1 MIAIGIN
8 TEGYR
13 EVLGLMLG
21 DSESEAS
28 WSQFFS
34 WLKSRNMRG
43 VELVVSDDKGGM
55 VKAVRRYFQGDTW
68 HRCQTHF
75 KRNIMDATPKS
86 AKEELYPHL
95 RAILDATDIC
105 TARLLLI
112 QTLETFEQ
120 NAPKAMQKLEMA
132 YDDATA
138 VLMLPEKYRRR
149 LRTTNAVERL
159 IEEIW
164 RRERVIRIFPD
175 RE

>member
-34 WLKSRNMRG
+34 WLKSRNLRG
-43 VELVVSDDKGGM
+43 VELVVSDDHGGL
-55 VKAVRRYFQGDTW
+55 VKAVRRYFQGVTW

-75 KRNIMDATPKS
+75 MRNIMDATPKS

-95 RAILDATDIC
+95 RAILDAPDIG
-105 TARLLLI
+105 TARLLLN
-112 QTLETFEQ
+112 QTLETFEKKQ
-120 NAPKAMQKLEMA
+120 ALRHQAPNGRS
-132 YDDATA
+132 
-138 VLMLPEKYRRR
+138 PH
-149 LRTTNAVERL
+149 LRVPVFQQWPSAPGL
-159 IEEIW
+159 
-164 RRERVIRIFPD
+164 
-175 RE
+175 